1 MATNSWRQS
10 RGMMAMIAGAGLCVG
25 TLSACKKEA
34 PPPPPPPKAPP
45 PAPSA
50 PPPVPSGT
58 EASGEQAEPVKID
71 TVLAAAKSD
80 PRVQF
85 PQDVAPSDG
94 SVARAIVDAANA
106 LAKGND
112 GALRAMLQPD
122 AQLIL
127 DGLVNSGDWETSTKR
142 IEGVRVIAVNQT
154 PRGDANATGFVVQ
167 MAVQEPGE
175 AYVIAWEGAK
185 QGMGWKLTGAK
196 APAGTKPR
204 ASDWAE
210 GATAAAPS
218 GRAAASA
225 ADVSGS
231 ASMLASLPDEA
242 KVLQGLVILLAD
254 KWAKDQGLDMM
265 QLMAQTGQQL
275 PPGIDKGALDAL
287 GAEAKTLVGSGVM
300 PDKATFKSLVDVFA
314 LQPGVTKDKI
324 FGDLAGVTGVGAAE
338 WTKLY
343 GGEATE
349 PQFVVAPTGAVRAA
363 RPMQLALHVK
373 LTSMIMVRSKNG
385 APLPAEVAM
394 GMSRKYKID
403 GVVLE
408 NEIQTGNTHIA
419 ARKYYLPPAEL
430 RAWVD
435 DAVNV
440 WGVQVQDVTVDEVLE
455 KVSMITGRSLKQ
467 LQQDYKDGK

>member
-1 MATNSWRQS
+1 MAKNNTWRGGK
-10 RGMMAMIAGAGLCVG
+10 RLIAMIAGAGLCVG

-45 PAPSA
+45 PAPTA

-85 PQDVAPSDG
+85 PQNVAPSDG

-112 GALRAMLQPD
+112 GALRAMLHAD

-154 PRGDANATGFVVQ
+154 PRNEANATGFVVQ

-204 ASDWAE
+204 ASDWAD

-218 GRAAASA
+218 GRAAAPSGDSSDA
-225 ADVSGS
+225 A
-231 ASMLASLPDEA
+231 AMLAALPDEA
-242 KVLQGLVILLAD
+242 KVTQGLVILLTE
-254 KWAKDQGLDMM
+254 KWAKDQGVDMM
-265 QLMAQTGQQL
+265 QLMAQTGQQM
-275 PPGIDKGALDAL
+275 PPGVDKKFFDAL
-287 GAEAKTLVGSGVM
+287 GSEAKTLVGKGVM
-300 PDKATFKSLVDVFA
+300 PDKATYKVLVDAFS
-314 LQPGVTKDKI
+314 LQPGMTKDKI
-324 FGDLAGVTGVGAAE
+324 FADLASVTGTSADIWRKHYEDAGS
-338 WTKLY
+338 
-343 GGEATE
+343 GGS
-349 PQFVVAPTGAVRAA
+349 G
-363 RPMQLALHVK
+363 VK
-373 LTSMIMVRSKNG
+373 
-385 APLPAEVAM
+385 
-394 GMSRKYKID
+394 
-403 GVVLE
+403 
-408 NEIQTGNTHIA
+408 
-419 ARKYYLPPAEL
+419 
-430 RAWVD
+430 
-435 DAVNV
+435 
-440 WGVQVQDVTVDEVLE
+440 
-455 KVSMITGRSLKQ
+455 SL
-467 LQQDYKDGK
+467 GG